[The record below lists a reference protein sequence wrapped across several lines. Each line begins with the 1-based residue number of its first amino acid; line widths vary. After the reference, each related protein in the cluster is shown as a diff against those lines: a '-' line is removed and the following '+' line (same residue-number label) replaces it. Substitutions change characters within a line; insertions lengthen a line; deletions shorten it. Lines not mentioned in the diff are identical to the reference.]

1 MLASSSGIP
10 ALTYHQQAN
19 KLYLKTDHGTIPRKT
34 HGGTCF
40 ETPNCS
46 LETCSI
52 FPLWKRCHN
61 PITTTSLFCFHVFI
75 IIRLSWASCKRTDW
89 QPEGRASLTDSQRG
103 GSHLPWPRAHGLMQ
117 QRNFIMQT
125 HRPNIYFF
133 WYNYLSWQ
141 SSIYYALGLV
151 RTSHR
156 ILAFVTHCDAS
167 ILPFQDA
174 IAFPAGPGAH
184 ITSMPCWCRCFLM
197 DLGY

>member
-1 MLASSSGIP
+1 MAQSRGKLMVELALKRLTAPLKPVASFHSGN
-10 ALTYHQQAN
+10 A
-19 KLYLKTDHGTIPRKT
+19 
-34 HGGTCF
+34 
-40 ETPNCS
+40 
-46 LETCSI
+46 
-52 FPLWKRCHN
+52 
-61 PITTTSLFCFHVFI
+61 VI
-75 IIRLSWASCKRTDW
+75 IQLQPCRTDW
-89 QPEGRASLTDSQRG
+89 QPEGRASLTDSQRV
-103 GSHLPWPRAHGLMQ
+103 GSHWPWPRAHGLMQ
-117 QRNFIMQT
+117 QRKFNMQT

-197 DLGY
+197 DLGYKRWCRQHKDILF